1 MPDFVKGCPPVKAE
15 SSSAAEPEAPR
26 SRKPG
31 PRRRQAAY
39 VAVTLAI
46 AAALVLVAL
55 YLTGDLGRSS
65 GSSTT
70 LLVKKGAV
78 DLISQGQFDA
88 VIVHAVSPSVIS
100 GDIAVIYVLDMFTMN
115 TSQFKSYVK
124 TLSISG
130 YEWTSGTL
138 QNTTGYVIDAPLE
151 TGWWYFVLVNP
162 APVQTL
168 VGYNSNLVLTPS

>member
-1 MPDFVKGCPPVKAE
+1 MKTG
-15 SSSAAEPEAPR
+15 SSSTAGPEVPRARQPGVRRHQTFYLVAA
-26 SRKPG
+26 
-31 PRRRQAAY
+31 
-39 VAVTLAI
+39 VAV

-55 YLTGDLGRSS
+55 FLTGDFGRSRE
-65 GSSTT
+65 STT

-88 VIVHAVSPSVIS
+88 VIIHAASPSVVS
-100 GDIAVIYVLDMFTMN
+100 GDIAIIYVVDMFTMN

-130 YEWTSGTL
+130 YDWTSGTL
-138 QNTTGYVIDAPLE
+138 ENTTGYAIDVPLGA
-151 TGWWYFVLVNP
+151 GWWYFVLVNP

-168 VGYNSNLVLTPS
+168 VGYNSNLVLRPS